1 LKELFYNLY
10 ISSWKNFYK
19 VIMIKVVVV
28 EDNASIRE
36 GLKIL
41 IDGTEGYSCTHSF
54 SDCETMLKNIVKLEP
69 DVLLM
74 DLGLPGMGG
83 IEGIKKVKAFI
94 PDLTILVLT
103 VYEENDRVFDALC
116 AGASGYLVKKTPPS
130 KLLEAIKEAYDG
142 GAPMS
147 SQIARKVIDFFQKK
161 KPAFPGK
168 EVYILTPREKEILS
182 GLVEGHNFKSIADS
196 LFISVETV
204 RFHFR
209 NIYKK
214 LHVHSQSEAVAKAI
228 KEGII

>member
-1 LKELFYNLY
+1 
-10 ISSWKNFYK
+10 
-19 VIMIKVVVV
+19 MIKVVLV
-28 EDNASIRE
+28 EDNDSIRE
-36 GLKIL
+36 GLKML
-41 IDGTEGYSCTHSF
+41 INGTEGYSCTDSF
-54 SDCETMLKNIVKLEP
+54 PECETMIKNIERIDP

-74 DLGLPGMGG
+74 DLGLPGMSG
-83 IEGIKKVKAFI
+83 IEGIKKVKSFI

-130 KLLEAIKEAYDG
+130 KLLEAIKDAYEG

-161 KPAFPGK
+161 KPVSQGK

-182 GLVEGHNFKSIADS
+182 GLVEGRNFKSIADS

-214 LHVHSQSEAVAKAI
+214 LHVHSQSEAVVKAI

>member
-1 LKELFYNLY
+1 MLR
-10 ISSWKNFYK
+10 
-19 VIMIKVVVV
+19 VVVV
-28 EDNASIRE
+28 EDNAPIRE

-41 IDGTEGYSCTHSF
+41 IDGTEGYSCISTF
-54 SDCETMLKNIVKLEP
+54 SDCETMLKNIVKLNP

-83 IEGIKKVKAFI
+83 VEGIKKVKALL
-94 PDLTILVLT
+94 PELTILVLT
-103 VYEENDRVFDALC
+103 VYEENDLVFDALC

-130 KLLEAIKEAYDG
+130 KLLEAIKEAHEG

-161 KPAFPGK
+161 KPVSSLQK
-168 EVYILTPREKEILS
+168 SVYVLTPREKEILS
-182 GLVEGHNFKSIADS
+182 GLVEGHNFKFIADS
-196 LFISVETV
+196 LFISIETV

>member
-1 LKELFYNLY
+1 ML
-10 ISSWKNFYK
+10 
-19 VIMIKVVVV
+19 KVVVV
-28 EDNASIRE
+28 EDNDSIRE

-41 IDGTEGYSCTHSF
+41 IDGTDGYECISVF
-54 SDCETMLKNIVKLEP
+54 SDCEGMLKQIEKLLP

-83 IEGIKKVKAFI
+83 VEGIKKVKSLL
-94 PDLTILVLT
+94 PDLTVLVLT
-103 VYEENDRVFDALC
+103 VYEENELIFDALC

-130 KLLEAIKEAYDG
+130 KLLEAIKEAHDG

-147 SQIARKVIDFFQKK
+147 SNIARKVIDFFSQRDKIPEKK
-161 KPAFPGK
+161 ITPPAKSSYF
-168 EVYILTPREKEILS
+168 LTPREKEILT
-182 GLVEGHNFKSIADS
+182 GLVEGHNFKFIADS
-196 LFISVETV
+196 LFISIETV

-228 KEGII
+228 REGIIKVQE

>member
-1 LKELFYNLY
+1 ML
-10 ISSWKNFYK
+10 
-19 VIMIKVVVV
+19 KVVVV
-28 EDNASIRE
+28 EDSASIRE

-41 IDGTEGYSCTHSF
+41 IDGTEGYSCIGVF
-54 SDCETMLKNIVKLEP
+54 SDSETMLKNIVKLNP

-83 IEGIKKVKAFI
+83 IEGIKKVKSLL

-103 VYEENDRVFDALC
+103 VYEENDLVFEAIC

-130 KLLEAIKEAYDG
+130 KLLEAIKEAHDG

-147 SQIARKVIDFFQKK
+147 SHIAKKVIDFFQTK
-161 KPAFPGK
+161 KPASIPK
-168 EVYILTPREKEILS
+168 SVYALTPREKEILS

-196 LFISVETV
+196 LFISIETV
-204 RFHFR
+204 RYHFR